1 MDNFHYAIRNYT
13 TTSLFSI
20 CSKAMQVDGSFGM
33 TAAIAEM
40 LLQSQE
46 NELSFL
52 PARHDSWRDGEV
64 LGLRARGG
72 FEVGLRWK
80 AGVLEDATVASALG
94 RPCRVRSA
102 QPLSVA
108 SRGKTIRVRR
118 PEANVLEFETT
129 PGAVYRLT
137 PRR

>member
-1 MDNFHYAIRNYT
+1 
-13 TTSLFSI
+13 
-20 CSKAMQVDGSFGM
+20 MQVDGSFGM

-52 PARHDSWRDGEV
+52 PARHGSWRDGEV

-80 AGVLEDATVASALG
+80 AGVLDEATVASALG
-94 RPCRVRSA
+94 KPCRVRSA
-102 QPLSVA
+102 EPLSVA
-108 SRGKTIRVRR
+108 SRGTTIRVRR

>member
-1 MDNFHYAIRNYT
+1 MASNVWFSVTDRPFVGWSARDLKSCVCSSVGS
-13 TTSLFSI
+13 TS
-20 CSKAMQVDGSFGM
+20 G
-33 TAAIAEM
+33 
-40 LLQSQE
+40 LQSQE

-72 FEVGLRWK
+72 FEIGLRWK
-80 AGVLEDATVASALG
+80 AGALEEATVASALG
-94 RPCRVRSA
+94 KPCRVRSA

-108 SRGKTIRVRR
+108 SAGRTIRVRR